1 MEQQQNEILAS
12 HFNGSILGGTV
23 NGSVILFVSISNQMF
38 KILNELQLRLS
49 KFVTTV
55 GKIEYNNWRDSESDR
70 RVMQNKYII
79 DGDLIE
85 SFLELNSNDADNLI
99 KDFKIDNSTIGH
111 SNEEFSLN
119 YFNKLVEELSRLH

>member
-1 MEQQQNEILAS
+1 MEQQQNEVLAS

-38 KILNELQLRLS
+38 KILNELQVRLS
-49 KFVTTV
+49 KFMTTV
-55 GKIEYNNWRDSESDR
+55 GKIQYSNWRDSESDR
-70 RVMQNKYII
+70 RVMQNKFII

-85 SFLELNSNDADNLI
+85 SFLELNNNDATNLI
-99 KDFKIDNSTIGH
+99 KDFKIDNSVMGH
-111 SNEEFSLN
+111 SNEEFSLS